1 MSFSVQYQP
10 YDQHYPAYSFAA
22 RSLNSETSIQAYLG
36 RYPIIEAGVLA
47 ALYG

>member
-1 MSFSVQYQP
+1 MSFPVQYHP
-10 YDQHYPAYSFAA
+10 NDQYYSPYSFAA

-36 RYPIIEAGVLA
+36 RNPIIEAGVLA